1 MDGLIGGT
9 LLARGTRLS
18 CHDGQDQCCTRWQHR
33 YTSRPVPTARPRI
46 SVTKDPSLADALDR
60 GRTLLGSAPE
70 ATLVHDLAVHGARLL
85 AVERE
90 RRQHAL
96 GELADHDWL
105 DGVLDFDAL
114 ATFEDDH
121 LPIAL

>member
-1 MDGLIGGT
+1 VDGLIGGS
-9 LLARGTRLS
+9 LLAPDALETGRG
-18 CHDGQDQCCTRWQHR
+18 QCCTRWRH
-33 YTSRPVPTARPRI
+33 PLDFAPMPTTRPRI
-46 SVTKDPSLADALDR
+46 SVTKDLSLADALDR

-70 ATLVHDLAVHGARLL
+70 ATLVHDLAIHGARLL

-105 DGVLDFDAL
+105 DGVLDSDAL
-114 ATFEDDH
+114 ATPEDDH
-121 LPIAL
+121 LPIVL

>member
-1 MDGLIGGT
+1 MAAPLHF
-9 LLARGTRLS
+9 A
-18 CHDGQDQCCTRWQHR
+18 
-33 YTSRPVPTARPRI
+33 PVPTARPRI

-105 DGVLDFDAL
+105 DGVLDSDAL
-114 ATFEDDH
+114 ATSEDDH

>member
-1 MDGLIGGT
+1 M
-9 LLARGTRLS
+9 
-18 CHDGQDQCCTRWQHR
+18 
-33 YTSRPVPTARPRI
+33 VPTSRPRI
-46 SVTKDPSLADALDR
+46 SVTKDSSLADALDR
-60 GRTLLGSAPE
+60 GRALLGSVPE

-85 AVERE
+85 AVEGE

-114 ATFEDDH
+114 GTSEDDH